1 VAIRKAVISD
11 VPAMLALIHQLAEY
25 EKAPEQVVATEEDL
39 TRSFFGENPQV
50 FCHVATEN
58 EQVVGIAIWFLN
70 YSTWLGKHGLYLEDL
85 FVITERRGQGHGIA
99 LLKELARIC
108 VENDYERFQWW
119 VLDWNTPSIEFYES
133 LGAAAMDEW
142 TVFRIT
148 GEPLSRLAGES
159 IP

>member
-1 VAIRKAVISD
+1 MAIRRAIISD
-11 VPAMLALIHQLAEY
+11 VPAILALIHQLAEY

-39 TRSFFGENPQV
+39 TRSFFGDNPQV

-85 FVITERRGQGHGIA
+85 FVIPSMRGQGHGIS

-108 VENDYERFQWW
+108 VENGYGRFQWS
-119 VLDWNTPSIEFYES
+119 VLDWNTPSIKFYES
-133 LGAAAMDEW
+133 LGAAGMDEW
-142 TVFRIT
+142 TTFRLT
-148 GEPLSRLAGES
+148 GDSLKKLSK
-159 IP
+159 